1 MRRVGYLVRVSSLS
15 LGTKVFGLVGAC
27 LLMLV
32 SVGGFSVW
40 QMARISDELE
50 AIAGND
56 IPLTRI
62 MTKVTMYHLEQ
73 AMFFERAVR
82 ASAKLSSNADAEKTF
97 AESSNA
103 YSVMNAKV
111 RHELAEAHNLISS
124 VTMSGENQATGSS
137 YERISRQIDAIAATH
152 ADYGVQTLN
161 VMLKIRSGQRDA
173 ALSDL
178 PEIEKLTA
186 GLDRDV
192 MDLVLQIED
201 FTEKSARTAEQHE
214 RFAGLLVACLS
225 LAALVLGIATSII
238 FVRRNISRP
247 LSEIVQGVE
256 ALTAGDLSHE
266 VKAYAEDEIGAVA
279 RALGS
284 FRSVFAEKKQLE
296 EGRYAD
302 TAAAREEAEAA
313 LAELASHKLALDLH
327 SIVSVSDRSGR
338 ITYVNENFCR
348 SSGYDRNELLGQD
361 HRLLSS
367 GHHPKAFFADLY
379 ETLGRGEVWHGEIKN
394 RAKDG
399 SEIWFDTTITPYRDA
414 ESNSDQFIA
423 IRTDI
428 TELKRAEEGL
438 RTSSQRFKDLAEIG
452 SDWLWECDEEFRFS
466 YFSESFSRITGIPAE
481 KMLGKTRME
490 LTPEPDD
497 VMLEHFRDLKAHRP
511 FRDFRYEIAPTPDR
525 RCHVSV
531 SGTPVIDEDGRFY
544 GYRGTGSDRTAAER
558 MRQQVEH
565 QASIVNLMNTISMS
579 ANQSTEVLEALE
591 QCLALVCRFA
601 DWPVGHVYVPAADGS
616 GALRPTRCWYLAD
629 EQAYARFKQSTEHT
643 LFESGFGVIGLAHAE
658 QRQVWITDVAL
669 EPGFPRC
676 DVALGDGLVSAVA
689 SPVLVMDQVVAV
701 LEFFSSEPIVQ
712 NPELAEVLNHVCTQ
726 IGRVLERHH
735 AEAELKTHRD
745 ELQGRVDAATADLQ
759 VQAEWLKK
767 ALDREKEL
775 NALQREFVSMASHE
789 FRTPLAIIDS
799 TAQRMISRVNQDRLT
814 PDDALGRI
822 DKIRE
827 AVQRMTR
834 LMEST
839 LAAARLQEGRIKIE
853 IAPCSP
859 RTIIDNVC
867 RRQQEIARGHD
878 IRWHCETLPKT
889 IEADEGAME
898 QVLANLLSNAVKYS
912 PEASEIDVTAGV
924 DGLFIEIAV
933 RDSGIGIDEDEL
945 DRLGERFFRA
955 KTSTGIEGTGIG
967 LNLVRTLVEMHG
979 GSLAVESRKGKGST
993 FSVRFPISG
1002 PDGVAADAA

>member
-1 MRRVGYLVRVSSLS
+1 MRRVGYSVSVGSLS

-27 LLMLV
+27 LLMLLV
-32 SVGGFSVW
+32 VGGFSVW

-82 ASAKLSSNADAEKTF
+82 ASAKLSTDADADKTF
-97 AESSNA
+97 AEASNS

-111 RHELAEAHNLISS
+111 RHELAEARALIASAE
-124 VTMSGENQATGSS
+124 TSGQNHPTGSS
-137 YERISRQIDAIAATH
+137 YERVARQIDAIAATH

-178 PEIEKLTA
+178 PEIETLIA

-192 MDLVLQIED
+192 MELVLQIED
-201 FTEKSARTAEQHE
+201 FTEKSARAAERHE
-214 RFAGLLVACLS
+214 RFAGFLVACLS
-225 LAALVLGIATSII
+225 LGALVIGIAASII
-238 FVRRNISRP
+238 FVRRSISRP

-266 VKAYAEDEIGAVA
+266 VRTYAEDEIGAVA
-279 RALGS
+279 RALSS
-284 FRSVFAEKKQLE
+284 FRSVFSEKKQLE
-296 EGRYAD
+296 EGRFAD

-327 SIVSVSDRSGR
+327 SVVSVSDRTGR
-338 ITYVNENFCR
+338 IIYVNDNFCT
-348 SSGYDRNELLGQD
+348 SSGYERNELLGQD

-367 GHHPKAFFADLY
+367 GHHPKTFFADLY

-438 RTSSQRFKDLAEIG
+438 RTSNQRFKDLAEIG
-452 SDWLWECDEEFRFS
+452 SDWLWECDDAFRFS

-497 VMLEHFRDLKAHRP
+497 AMLAHFRDLKAHRP
-511 FRDFRYEIAPTPDR
+511 FRDFRYEIVPTPDR

-531 SGTPVIDEDGRFY
+531 SGTPVFDEDGRFY

-565 QASIVNLMNTISMS
+565 QASIVNLMNTISMA
-579 ANQSTEVLEALE
+579 ANQSTGVLDALE
-591 QCLALVCRFA
+591 QCLALVCRFC
-601 DWPVGHVYVPAADGS
+601 DWPVGHVYVPAANDS
-616 GALRPTRCWYLAD
+616 GTLKPTRCWYLAD
-629 EQAYARFKQSTEHT
+629 QQSYERFRRATEHT
-643 LFESGFGVIGLAHAE
+643 LFGSGIGIIGLAHSE
-658 QRQVWITDVAL
+658 QRQVWITDVAV
-669 EPGFPRC
+669 EPEFPRC
-676 DVALGDGLVSAVA
+676 DVALGDGLASAVA
-689 SPVLVMDQVVAV
+689 SPVMVKDQVVAV
-701 LEFFSSEPIVQ
+701 LEFFSSVPIVQ
-712 NPELAEVLNHVCTQ
+712 DPDTTEVLNHVCTQ

-735 AEAELKTHRD
+735 SETELKSHRD

-759 VQAEWLKK
+759 VQAEWLKT

-799 TAQRMISRVNQDRLT
+799 TAQRMISRVNSDRLT
-814 PDDALGRI
+814 PEDAMGRI
-822 DKIRE
+822 DKIRA

-853 IAPCSP
+853 IAPCNVKHVVES
-859 RTIIDNVC
+859 VC
-867 RRQQEIARGHD
+867 RRQQEIAGEHV
-878 IRWHCETLPKT
+878 IRWHCEGLPAD
-889 IEADEGAME
+889 IQADEGAME
-898 QVLANLLSNAVKYS
+898 QVVTNLLSNAVKYS
-912 PEASEIDVTAGV
+912 PDAPEIDVTASV
-924 DGLFIEIAV
+924 DGPFVVISV
-933 RDSGIGIDEDEL
+933 RDNGIGIDADEL
-945 DRLGERFFRA
+945 ERIGERFFRA

-967 LNLVRTLVEMHG
+967 LNLVKALVEMHG
-979 GSLAVESRKGKGST
+979 GSIALESRKGKGST
-993 FSVRFPISG
+993 FSVRFPDRRTRAG
-1002 PDGVAADAA
+1002 GD